1 MLETDESAGQD
12 IDLFRF
18 FELTLPLF
26 ERASAARARLV
37 GRLDVVVLLELGQTI
52 ASMCWI
58 ASVLMYGIDSGGDW
72 LQLIA
77 ASAWLVAN
85 IAAVVSPESG

>member
-1 MLETDESAGQD
+1 MLTNNDPGTVISPAQ
-12 IDLFRF
+12 R
-18 FELTLPLF
+18 P
-26 ERASAARARLV
+26 RLEKALRV
-37 GRLDVVVLLELGQTI
+37 EWLGQTI

-58 ASVLMYGIDSGGDW
+58 ASVLMYGINSGGDW